1 MGCSSPNS
9 DFGIQAVI
17 SCFKVIPSFC
27 LKIGLIFFL
36 CVLFFLLKKNDNLLN
51 YFFRNSYVDWIHEST
66 FSHLFLVHL
75 EIIDLAADLMFC
87 FFWLVDLFFL
97 IQMFLEIR
105 KTQHNIVGRGQ
116 KGS

>member
-1 MGCSSPNS
+1 M
-9 DFGIQAVI
+9 
-17 SCFKVIPSFC
+17 
-27 LKIGLIFFL
+27 
-36 CVLFFLLKKNDNLLN
+36 
-51 YFFRNSYVDWIHEST
+51 ST

-87 FFWLVDLFFL
+87 FFGLVDLFFL